1 MNPPAMNQART
12 CPLCGGGLAESPG
25 DEPRWTCQTCGAEW
39 LDADE
44 RDAGDE
50 TTESPA
56 DDSVT
61 SVASVGRYLFYGL
74 SLPERALRSSIGLAA
89 GAARETAELLVP
101 RAFQDSKTY
110 GIVVRNSLR
119 FLTSDIGGVTSKTEE
134 DEEPA
139 VEGYLARKAVGNFVD
154 MAGWATLSCSP
165 VWLMAVVSDV
175 AYGARAYTRELATE
189 LKQKGLIDEKSTI
202 DSIDDLLGAIQS
214 ATGEA
219 AGLFDTPPLSVADLK
234 ATLEATREAL
244 KNANITE
251 LIPESEVERLW
262 SEMKQVAGEENVGL
276 LGVSGAVTM
285 LSLQKIGNVG
295 KGALTGV
302 QVVGGLLNRQVISH
316 YTESLTTIREHGFYN
331 TLKDT
336 ADPYIDAV
344 WSNFSIDRETW
355 TEALLS
361 GRAIGQGFSKVA
373 GWLGRAGGQPT
384 EEAADQSVAEVD
396 ETDETDET
404 EKTPEESQGE
414 DA

>member
-1 MNPPAMNQART
+1 MNQART

-25 DEPRWTCQTCGAEW
+25 DQPRWICQACGAEW
-39 LDADE
+39 LDADQTHS
-44 RDAGDE
+44 GDE
-50 TTESPA
+50 TPESPLA
-56 DDSVT
+56 D

-74 SLPERALRSSIGLAA
+74 SLPERAVRSSIGLAA

-119 FLTSDIGGVTSKTEE
+119 FLASDIGGVTSQSQA

-175 AYGARAYTRELATE
+175 AYGARSYTRELATE

-202 DSIDDLLGAIQS
+202 NSVDDLLGAIQA

-219 AGLFDTPPLSVADLK
+219 AGLFDTPPLSVKDLR
-234 ATLEATREAL
+234 ATLEATRAAL
-244 KNANITE
+244 DGADITSV
-251 LIPESEVERLW
+251 IPENELEALW

-285 LSLQKIGNVG
+285 LTLQKISTVG
-295 KGALTGV
+295 QGALTGV
-302 QVVGGLLNRQVISH
+302 QVVGGLLNRKVISH
-316 YTESLTTIREHGFYN
+316 YIESMVTIRKHGFYRS
-331 TLKDT
+331 LRDT
-336 ADPYIDAV
+336 SEPYIEAV

-355 TEALLS
+355 TEAVFN
-361 GRAIGQGFSKVA
+361 GRAIGWGFSKVT
-373 GWLGRAGGQPT
+373 GWLRGNKIEKSDDPVDDVQNV
-384 EEAADQSVAEVD
+384 EAD
-396 ETDETDET
+396 ETASPAEGDDDVDDGDDGDDGDET
-404 EKTPEESQGE
+404 S
-414 DA
+414 

>member
-1 MNPPAMNQART
+1 MNPPAMNQAGK
-12 CPLCGGGLAESPG
+12 CPLCGGELAESAG
-25 DEPRWTCQTCGAEW
+25 EEPRWTCQACGAEW

-44 RDAGDE
+44 THGGDQ
-50 TTESPA
+50 TTESPLA
-56 DDSVT
+56 D

-74 SLPERALRSSIGLAA
+74 SLPERAVRSSIGLAA

-119 FLTSDIGGVTSKTEE
+119 FLATDIGGVTSQSQA

-175 AYGARAYTRELATE
+175 AYGARSYTRELATE

-202 DSIDDLLGAIQS
+202 NSVEDLLGAIQG

-244 KNANITE
+244 NEANIADV
-251 LIPESEVERLW
+251 IPENELERLW
-262 SEMKQVAGEENVGL
+262 GEMKQVAGEEDVGL

-295 KGALTGV
+295 QGALTGI
-302 QVVGGLLNRQVISH
+302 QVVGGLLNRQVIGH
-316 YTESLTTIREHGFYN
+316 YTESLATIREHGFYN

-361 GRAIGQGFSKVA
+361 GRAIGQGFDTVA
-373 GWLGRAGGQPT
+373 GWLGRGGSQPSET
-384 EEAADQSVAEVD
+384 SEESATDDGEIDGAAD
-396 ETDETDET
+396 
-404 EKTPEESQGE
+404 ESGGE